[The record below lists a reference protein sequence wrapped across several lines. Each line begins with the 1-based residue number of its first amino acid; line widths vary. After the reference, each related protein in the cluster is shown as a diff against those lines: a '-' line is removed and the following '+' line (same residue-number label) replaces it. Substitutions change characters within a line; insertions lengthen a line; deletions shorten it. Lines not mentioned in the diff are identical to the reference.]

1 MIARLLFY
9 LRLLI
14 CATPLL
20 FAAGCSDIFT
30 PGPRRL
36 IKQGEKKYDEGQ
48 YREAIRFYERAIDGT
63 LETADI
69 HYRLGLIYDDR
80 LKSPLDA
87 LHHFGRYIE
96 LAPEGAYA
104 KEARDRIKETELE
117 AITMMAKGAPLTQ
130 REGARLRNENL
141 ELRKQIIELRSNNSE
156 FREQIADLRREKIA
170 ALKRAGVDTTKVT
183 RKPIPEGARTYMVEP
198 GDTLAAISRKFYKT
212 SARWKDIQDANF
224 NTLEGT
230 VHLKPGQVLIIPN

>member
-1 MIARLLFY
+1 VKPIFSMRLVVLIVPM
-9 LRLLI
+9 LLV
-14 CATPLL
+14 
-20 FAAGCSDIFT
+20 AGCGDILPNST
-30 PGPRRL
+30 SRL
-36 IKQGEKKYDEGQ
+36 IKEGEEKYEAGH
-48 YREAIRFYERAIDGT
+48 YREAIQFYERAIDGT
-63 LETADI
+63 VKTADI

-96 LAPEGAYA
+96 LAPKGAYE
-104 KEARDRIKETELE
+104 KESRGRIKETELE
-117 AITMMAKGAPLTQ
+117 AITMIARGAPLTQ

-141 ELRKQIIELRSNNSE
+141 ELRKQALELRSNNSE
-156 FREQIADLRREKIA
+156 LREQIKDLRKEKIA

-212 SARWKDIQDANF
+212 SSRWKDIQDANF

-230 VHLKPGQVLIIPN
+230 VRLKPGQVLIIPE